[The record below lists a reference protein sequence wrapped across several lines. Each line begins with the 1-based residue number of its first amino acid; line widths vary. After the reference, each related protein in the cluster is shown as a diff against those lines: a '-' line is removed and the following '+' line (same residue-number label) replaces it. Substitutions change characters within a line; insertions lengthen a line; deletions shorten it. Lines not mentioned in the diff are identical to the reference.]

1 MGKRKASEAGIML
14 NIASKQ
20 PGEDTDELLIFR
32 ESVEE
37 FKKPSAD
44 TDANQEK
51 LDKSYHR
58 SQWTYSAAN

>member
-1 MGKRKASEAGIML
+1 ML